1 VKKIKLLVL
10 CMLIFVIGGCGSK
23 KVKEK
28 ELTNVS
34 IVLDWYPNAIHSLFY
49 VAMEKGYFEDEGIK
63 LDIKYPANVSDP
75 IALPAAGKADFGLF
89 YPQQMIMAKTQE
101 DIPIVAIGALTQ
113 GPLNVVVA
121 PKETGITRP
130 RDLEGKTIGY
140 SDGPLTEDILKT
152 MVAEDGGDISKV
164 KVLDVGFDLLSSM
177 ITKRVD
183 ATLGCFVNHEVPVMK
198 EKGVDV
204 NYFYPTDFGVPYYN
218 ELLIVANSK
227 KVKENRKLYIGFLRA
242 CEKGFRDVK
251 NNPKEAL
258 DILLA
263 NQEADQ
269 FPLTR
274 GIEKQSLETLIP
286 IMEKDNAPFL
296 DQKEE
301 MWEENIEWL
310 YDKKIT
316 NKKIN
321 ANDMFINLYKEI

>member
-1 VKKIKLLVL
+1 MKKIKLLVL
-10 CMLIFVIGGCGSK
+10 CMLVFIMGCGSK
-23 KVKEK
+23 KVEEK
-28 ELTNVS
+28 KLTDVS

-49 VAMEKGYFEDEGIK
+49 VAMEKGYFKEEGIN
-63 LDIKYPANVSDP
+63 LEIKYPANVSDP
-75 IALPAAGKADFGLF
+75 IALPAAGKADLGLF
-89 YPQQMIMAKTQE
+89 YPQQMIMAKSQE
-101 DIPIVAIGALTQ
+101 DIPVISIGALTQ
-113 GPLNVVVA
+113 GPLNVVVS
-121 PKETGITRP
+121 PKENGITRP

-140 SDGPLTEDILKT
+140 SDGPLTEDMLKT

-227 KVKENRKLYIGFLRA
+227 KVKENKELYLGFLRA

-251 NNPKEAL
+251 NNPEEAL

-274 GIEKQSLETLIP
+274 GIEKQSLQILLP
-286 IMEKDNAPFL
+286 IMEKEGAPFL
-296 DQKEE
+296 DQKEKV
-301 MWEENIEWL
+301 WQENIDWL
-310 YDKKIT
+310 YDKKII
-316 NKKIN
+316 NKKMEAKDI
-321 ANDMFINLYKEI
+321 FINLYKEM

>member
-1 VKKIKLLVL
+1 MKKIKLLVL
-10 CMLIFVIGGCGSK
+10 CMLIFTIGCGSK

-49 VAMEKGYFEDEGIK
+49 VAMEKGYFEEEGIK

-301 MWEENIEWL
+301 MWKENIEWL

-321 ANDMFINLYKEI
+321 AKDMFINLYKEI

>member
-1 VKKIKLLVL
+1 MKKIKLLVL
-10 CMLIFVIGGCGSK
+10 CMLVFIVGCGTK
-23 KVKEK
+23 KVEEK
-28 ELTNVS
+28 KLTDVS

-49 VAMEKGYFEDEGIK
+49 VAMEKGYFAEEGIN
-63 LDIKYPANVSDP
+63 LEIKYPANVSDS

-101 DIPIVAIGALTQ
+101 DIPVVSIGALTQ

-152 MVAEDGGDISKV
+152 MVAEDGGDISQV

-218 ELLIVANSK
+218 ELLIVANSE
-227 KVKENRKLYIGFLRA
+227 KVKENKELYLGFLRA
-242 CEKGFRDVK
+242 CKKGFRDVK
-251 NNPKEAL
+251 DNPEGAL

-274 GIEKQSLETLIP
+274 GIEKQSLEILLP
-286 IMEKDNAPFL
+286 IMEKEDSPFL

-301 MWEENIEWL
+301 VWQENIDWL
-310 YDKKIT
+310 YDKKII
-316 NKKIN
+316 NKKIE
-321 ANDMFINLYKEI
+321 AKDMFINLYKEM

>member
-1 VKKIKLLVL
+1 MKKIKLLVL
-10 CMLIFVIGGCGSK
+10 CMLVFIMGCGSK
-23 KVKEK
+23 KVEEK
-28 ELTNVS
+28 KLTDVS

-49 VAMEKGYFEDEGIK
+49 VAMEKGYFKEEGIN
-63 LDIKYPANVSDP
+63 LEIKYPANVSDP
-75 IALPAAGKADFGLF
+75 IALPAAGKADLGLF
-89 YPQQMIMAKTQE
+89 YPQQMIMAKSQE
-101 DIPIVAIGALTQ
+101 DIPVISIGALTQ
-113 GPLNVVVA
+113 GPLNVVVS
-121 PKETGITRP
+121 PKENGITRP

-140 SDGPLTEDILKT
+140 SDGPLTEDMLKT

-227 KVKENRKLYIGFLRA
+227 KVKENKELYLGFLRA

-251 NNPKEAL
+251 NNPEEAL

-274 GIEKQSLETLIP
+274 GIEKQSLQILLP
-286 IMEKDNAPFL
+286 IMEKEDAPFL
-296 DQKEE
+296 DQKEKV
-301 MWEENIEWL
+301 WQENIDWL
-310 YDKKIT
+310 YDKKII
-316 NKKIN
+316 NKKMEAKDI
-321 ANDMFINLYKEI
+321 FINLYKEM

>member
-10 CMLIFVIGGCGSK
+10 CMLVFIMGCGSK
-23 KVKEK
+23 KVEEK
-28 ELTNVS
+28 KLTDVS

-49 VAMEKGYFEDEGIK
+49 VAMEKGYFKEEGIN
-63 LDIKYPANVSDP
+63 LEIKYPANVSDP
-75 IALPAAGKADFGLF
+75 IALPAAGKADLGLF
-89 YPQQMIMAKTQE
+89 YPQQMIMAKSQE
-101 DIPIVAIGALTQ
+101 DIPVISIGALTQ
-113 GPLNVVVA
+113 GPLNVVVS
-121 PKETGITRP
+121 PKENGITRP

-140 SDGPLTEDILKT
+140 SDGPLTEDMLKT

-227 KVKENRKLYIGFLRA
+227 KVKENKELYLGFLRA

-251 NNPKEAL
+251 NNPEEAL

-274 GIEKQSLETLIP
+274 GIEKQSLQILLP
-286 IMEKDNAPFL
+286 IMEKEDAPFL
-296 DQKEE
+296 DQKEKV
-301 MWEENIEWL
+301 WQENIDWL
-310 YDKKIT
+310 YDKKII
-316 NKKIN
+316 NKKMEAKDI
-321 ANDMFINLYKEI
+321 FINLYKEM

>member
-1 VKKIKLLVL
+1 MLVFI
-10 CMLIFVIGGCGSK
+10 MGCGSK
-23 KVKEK
+23 KVEEK
-28 ELTNVS
+28 KLTDVS

-49 VAMEKGYFEDEGIK
+49 VAMEKGYFKEEGIN
-63 LDIKYPANVSDP
+63 LEIKYPANVSDP
-75 IALPAAGKADFGLF
+75 IALPAAGKADLGLF
-89 YPQQMIMAKTQE
+89 YPQQMIMAKSQE
-101 DIPIVAIGALTQ
+101 DIPVISIGALTQ
-113 GPLNVVVA
+113 GPLNVVVS
-121 PKETGITRP
+121 PKENGITRP

-140 SDGPLTEDILKT
+140 SDGPLTEDMLKT

-227 KVKENRKLYIGFLRA
+227 KVKENKELYLGFLRA

-251 NNPKEAL
+251 NNPEEAL

-274 GIEKQSLETLIP
+274 GIEKQSLQILLP
-286 IMEKDNAPFL
+286 IMEKEDAPFL
-296 DQKEE
+296 DQKEKV
-301 MWEENIEWL
+301 WQENIDWL
-310 YDKKIT
+310 YDKKII
-316 NKKIN
+316 NKKMEAKDI
-321 ANDMFINLYKEI
+321 FINLYKEM